1 MVVMEDE
8 NETEYIGIKIPA
20 PMLHQIKEHVD
31 KGTHFSMS
39 EFIRDCIR
47 RRLEDLQ

>member
-1 MVVMEDE
+1 
-8 NETEYIGIKIPA
+8 
-20 PMLHQIKEHVD
+20 MLTQIKKHVSKD
-31 KGTHFSMS
+31 THFTMS